1 MMQPMHRPLHRRA
14 ALLLAGSLA
23 LSGCAQYYY
32 GDAAGPGFGLAG
44 SLVDA
49 NQQAADA
56 LLQNAPLNPNQPVLV
71 GTLVSVDRLGESSRF
86 GRLVS
91 EQIAGRLTQ
100 RGLRVT
106 EVRLRESLAMQP
118 EQGEL
123 LLSRELRNVG
133 RAHDAQAVVAG
144 TYAVSANQVFVSL
157 KLVRAPGSDVLA
169 AHNYVL
175 PIDSNVR
182 ALLMGR

>member
-1 MMQPMHRPLHRRA
+1 MKRRC
-14 ALLLAGSLA
+14 ALLLVGLA
-23 LSGCAQYYY
+23 LQGCAQYYY
-32 GDAAGPGFGLAG
+32 GDRVASGQGTS
-44 SLVDA
+44 SLVED

-56 LLQNAPLNPNQPVLV
+56 LLLNAPLDPSHAVLV

-106 EVRLRESLAMQP
+106 EVRLRESLVMRAD
-118 EQGEL
+118 QGEL
-123 LLSRELRNVG
+123 LLSRELRDISHSH
-133 RAHDAQAVVAG
+133 AAQAVVVG

-157 KLVRAPGSDVLA
+157 KLVRAPGGDTLA
-169 AHNYVL
+169 AHNYAL
-175 PIDSNVR
+175 PLDGNVR
-182 ALLMGR
+182 TLLQAR